1 MPSEHADSDYSS
13 EQTSVAVSSTPVDI
27 AADQAKNTDN
37 ETPQIRPGTGSDI
50 VEDKSSQRRFVRR
63 PTFPGFRK
71 TNKPLRPAVALA
83 MLLIASFVGWR
94 AFQKLTT
101 PMPGGQTEAT
111 RDQAR
116 LPVRVVTAQMG
127 QAQGWAF
134 DQGTVWPV
142 RRRLLNFQASGDIT
156 YVAQING
163 EELREGDFV
172 SRGQLLATIDDR
184 RQVSSIETAEADI
197 DVSVNQRNQSESSL
211 LQAQANLEKGESDLN
226 LAQTELQRYDALFA
240 QGAVSESDRDAYQ
253 NRVDQAEAA
262 LKTAQQDVRLAEDG
276 IRSATANMEASRSR
290 FNQTAVDLE
299 DTQLISPIDGVVA
312 YVNIREGEYW
322 STQYFDRSNAQNAI
336 ETAPIVVMDAE
347 SFEVELEL
355 QSDAAEDVCP
365 GQRAYVVLEE
375 DVSAAQAAGANRQ
388 DLLAL
393 AKEKG
398 SEGRVFSVSP
408 SQTPGGRGTE
418 VSIRNLQQVRN
429 LKVGGQAYVWI
440 EVATANDAVVLPIGA
455 LLPRNQEYFAFVVN
469 PVEGSVQRRQVNR
482 GIEGLS
488 GVEILSGIEPG
499 ELVVV
504 EGQNRL
510 VEGTPVEIINRE
522 RLEQESRQKS
532 RQEKNP

>member
-1 MPSEHADSDYSS
+1 MR
-13 EQTSVAVSSTPVDI
+13 T
-27 AADQAKNTDN
+27 
-37 ETPQIRPGTGSDI
+37 
-50 VEDKSSQRRFVRR
+50 
-63 PTFPGFRK
+63 
-71 TNKPLRPAVALA
+71 
-83 MLLIASFVGWR
+83 
-94 AFQKLTT
+94 
-101 PMPGGQTEAT
+101 
-111 RDQAR
+111 
-116 LPVRVVTAQMG
+116 
-127 QAQGWAF
+127 
-134 DQGTVWPV
+134 
-142 RRRLLNFQASGDIT
+142 
-156 YVAQING
+156 
-163 EELREGDFV
+163 
-172 SRGQLLATIDDR
+172 
-184 RQVSSIETAEADI
+184 
-197 DVSVNQRNQSESSL
+197 
-211 LQAQANLEKGESDLN
+211 
-226 LAQTELQRYDALFA
+226 
-240 QGAVSESDRDAYQ
+240 
-253 NRVDQAEAA
+253 
-262 LKTAQQDVRLAEDG
+262 AEDG

-290 FNQTAVDLE
+290 FNQTAVDIE

-336 ETAPIVVMDAE
+336 ETARIVVLDAE

-355 QSDAAEDVCP
+355 QSDAAEDVRP

-455 LLPRNQEYFAFVVN
+455 LLPRNQEYFAVVVN

-522 RLEQESRQKS
+522 GLEQESRQES
-532 RQEKNP
+532 RQEQTP